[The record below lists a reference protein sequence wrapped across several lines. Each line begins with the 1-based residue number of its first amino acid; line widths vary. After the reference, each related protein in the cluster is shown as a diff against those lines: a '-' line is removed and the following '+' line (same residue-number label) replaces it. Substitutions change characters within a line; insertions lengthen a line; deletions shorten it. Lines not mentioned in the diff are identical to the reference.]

1 MTSSLTV
8 ADARDVLW
16 TYVCPED
23 KNSSRFLSLLNQARE
38 RIINS
43 GKWHGTIMDVVFD
56 TSRNYF
62 TLPRDAQSLMS
73 ISVNRRPYS
82 IQNKWYEYLTSG
94 PGGLEDPPPDLGGV
108 IDLGDHYCTID
119 DIETA
124 GVLKV
129 DCADADDNGKI
140 VRLYGTDVDGNPIV
154 DSNGE
159 PGEDVAM
166 NTVAVSTTN
175 TFYSVTGVVFDN
187 STPRVGNVT
196 LSVAGTP
203 DVELSTYVPS
213 EQRPQYRRYK
223 LRSTELDVIG
233 RVKLKYIPLV
243 SEHEIIVPANIGA
256 FKHALQAIGYEDNN
270 DLDGAQKYWSVCY
283 SLLNQQMK
291 ENRGAARSVPNLKL
305 SPAGRGF
312 PRTF

>member
-8 ADARDVLW
+8 ADVRDVLW

-38 RIINS
+38 RIIHS
-43 GKWHGTIMDVVFD
+43 GTWKGTVLDAVFD
-56 TSRNYF
+56 TTRDYF
-62 TLPRDAQSLMS
+62 TLPREAESLLG
-73 ISVNRRPYS
+73 ILVNRNPYAV
-82 IQNKWYEYLTSG
+82 QNKWYEYLTSG

-108 IDLGDHYCTID
+108 IDLGDHFCTID

-129 DCADADDNGKI
+129 DCASADDNGKI

-154 DSNGE
+154 DADGE
-159 PGEDVAM
+159 PGENVAM
-166 NTVAVSTTN
+166 NTTAVSTTS
-175 TFYSVTGVVFDN
+175 TFYSVTGVAFDRA
-187 STPRVGNVT
+187 TPRVGNVT

-203 DVELSTYVPS
+203 DVELSVYVPS
-213 EQRPQYRRYK
+213 EDRPQYRRYK
-223 LRSTELDVIG
+223 MRSTALSVVG
-233 RVKLKYIPLV
+233 KVKLRYTPVV
-243 SEHEIIVPANIGA
+243 SEYEPVIPPNIGA
-256 FKHALQAIGYEDNN
+256 FKHALQAIAYEDNN

-291 ENRGAARSVPNLKL
+291 SQRGNARAVPNLKL
-305 SPAGRGF
+305 APAGRGI
-312 PRTF
+312 PRTH